1 MIRLSDILRVMAYE
15 YRSILHSLPVV
26 LVLGGGIFLYGF
38 LYNYMYSPNVL
49 REVPVTV
56 IDESATALSRHYIRL
71 LDATPQVH
79 VVTSSVDMLEARNQ
93 MRCREVEGIVYLPS
107 SFDARMGRGEES
119 VFVTYNT
126 TLTFLYYAALQEALT
141 GAMLALN
148 DEIRPN
154 QLVFL
159 SSDDLQTIVETRT
172 MGVQGI
178 ALYNPLGG
186 YADYLIPAV
195 LMVILFQTLLMVI
208 SMRCGME
215 CEQRNCS
222 LYPFVDNRLWGRGA
236 VSVVIGKALVYVSI
250 YAVFSVFLLGFLPML
265 FGLPHLADA
274 WVLVQL
280 LVPYLFATAFFGLAC
295 SPFFKDSD
303 APLLLIAFFSV
314 GLLFLS
320 GISYPLELMPWPWRI
335 LHCLIPAPVG
345 VLAFVKANSMGA
357 SLDDIQGEWL
367 LLWLQCVVYFCLA
380 CMAYRKTLSSFYTK
394 V

>member
-1 MIRLSDILRVMAYE
+1 MIRLCDILRVMVYE
-15 YRSILHSLPVV
+15 FRSILHSLPVL
-26 LVLGGGIFLYGF
+26 LVLGGGIFFYGF

-56 IDESATALSRHYIRL
+56 VDESATELSRRYIRL

-79 VVTSSVDMLEARNQ
+79 VMTSSMDVHEARNR
-93 MRCREVEGIVYLPS
+93 MRRREAEGIVYLPS
-107 SFDARMGRGEES
+107 SFDDRMGRGEQS
-119 VFVTYNT
+119 VFVSYNT
-126 TLTFLYYAALQEALT
+126 TLTFLYFSALKEAVS

-159 SSDDLQTIVETRT
+159 SSDDVQPIVETRT
-172 MGVQGI
+172 IGIQGI

-186 YADYLIPAV
+186 YAYYLIPGV
-195 LMVILFQTLLMVI
+195 LMLILFQTMLMVV

-215 CEQRNCS
+215 CEQRMEPLRQFADS
-222 LYPFVDNRLWGRGA
+222 RLWGRGA
-236 VSVVIGKALVYVSI
+236 VAVVTGKALVYVGI
-250 YAVFSVFLLGFLPML
+250 YVVLSVFLLGFLPML
-265 FGLPHLADA
+265 FGLPHWADA
-274 WVLVQL
+274 WLLVQL

-320 GISYPLELMPWPWRI
+320 GISYPLELMPWPWR
-335 LHCLIPAPVG
+335 LMHCLLPAPVG
-345 VLAFVKANSMGA
+345 VLAFVKVNSMGA
-357 SLDDIQGEWL
+357 SLADIQGEWL
-367 LLWLQCVVYFCLA
+367 LLWLQCVVYFGLA
-380 CMAYRKTLSSFYTK
+380 CMSYRKTLSFSLHI

>member
-141 GAMLALN
+141 GALLALN
-148 DEIRPN
+148 DEVRPN

-159 SSDDLQTIVETRT
+159 ASDDVQSIVETRT

-236 VSVVIGKALVYVSI
+236 VSVVIGKARSC
-250 YAVFSVFLLGFLPML
+250 LLTP
-265 FGLPHLADA
+265 
-274 WVLVQL
+274 
-280 LVPYLFATAFFGLAC
+280 
-295 SPFFKDSD
+295 
-303 APLLLIAFFSV
+303 
-314 GLLFLS
+314 
-320 GISYPLELMPWPWRI
+320 
-335 LHCLIPAPVG
+335 
-345 VLAFVKANSMGA
+345 
-357 SLDDIQGEWL
+357 
-367 LLWLQCVVYFCLA
+367 
-380 CMAYRKTLSSFYTK
+380 
-394 V
+394 